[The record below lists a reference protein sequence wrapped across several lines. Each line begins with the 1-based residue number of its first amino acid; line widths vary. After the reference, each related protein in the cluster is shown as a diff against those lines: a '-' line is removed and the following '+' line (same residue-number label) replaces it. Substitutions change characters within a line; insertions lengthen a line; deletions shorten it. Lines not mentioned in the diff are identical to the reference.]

1 MSKKNL
7 FVCLTPFQIYFSM
20 KIIES
25 KNIENALI
33 LLIDL
38 SNSSKN
44 YYYLERARLQC
55 KCEVLA
61 YKEVNNKKIL
71 KLFGFLRFI
80 LSNFFLKKF
89 NSIYMAS
96 LHDKYIHI
104 LMKFI
109 SFDKIIGFDDGVANL
124 NKNGAYFNDEY
135 IKRNI
140 INKMDKHYTVF
151 LDVENIVGKEKIEV
165 LNIFNG
171 VYGASHIKNSVKFF
185 VGQPIDELFKSKGE
199 DYLSSII
206 KSLGVDFY
214 FKHPREKYVINGVAY
229 VDSHEIFE
237 SYLERFLVDNPN
249 TEVLIYT
256 FISTVVFNVSNFSNV
271 KLFSLY
277 DDELY
282 AKYKSLYDLAEDFN
296 IEMKSL
302 NEIS

>member
-20 KIIES
+20 KIIEN

-38 SNSSKN
+38 SNSPKN
-44 YYYLERARLQC
+44 YYYLERARLEC
-55 KCEVLA
+55 KCEVLI
-61 YKEVNNKKIL
+61 YKEVNTKKIL
-71 KLFGFLRFI
+71 KLFCFLKFI
-80 LSNFFLKKF
+80 LLNFLFKKF

-109 SFDKIIGFDDGVANL
+109 SFDRIIGFDDGVANL

-135 IKRNI
+135 IKTRIVN
-140 INKMDKHYTVF
+140 NMDKHYTVF
-151 LDVENIVGKEKIEV
+151 SGIDNIVGKEKLEV
-165 LNIFNG
+165 LSLFDGNSD
-171 VYGASHIKNSVKFF
+171 VTYIKKSVKIF
-185 VGQPIDELFKSKGE
+185 VGQPIDELFKEKDK
-199 DYLSSII
+199 DYLFNVL
-206 KSLGVDFY
+206 KSLGIDFY
-214 FKHPREKYVINGVAY
+214 FKHPREKYVINGVDY
-229 VDSHEIFE
+229 IDSNEIFE
-237 SYLERFLVDNPN
+237 SYLEKFIIDNPN

-282 AKYKSLYDLAEDFN
+282 GKYKSLYEIVESFN

-302 NEIS
+302 NGIF